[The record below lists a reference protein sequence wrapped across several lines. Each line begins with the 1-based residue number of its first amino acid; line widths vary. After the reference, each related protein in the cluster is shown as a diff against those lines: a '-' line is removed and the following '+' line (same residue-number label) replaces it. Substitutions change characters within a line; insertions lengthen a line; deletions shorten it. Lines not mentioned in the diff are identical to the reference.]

1 LIAMP
6 LVSVLTFAVAAAGC
20 ATDLKSRRIPNWLT
34 GGAATMA
41 LLYHLWTGGPSA
53 LLLSLAGLLVGGAIF
68 FLPFALGG
76 LGGGDVKLLAALGAW
91 AGPTDA
97 LWIALYSGV
106 AGGLLAI
113 VTAVG
118 SGYLRTAMRNVSR
131 LLVHWGQAGIT
142 PLPDL
147 TLERSAAPK
156 LAYALP
162 ILCGTLVTLWQR

>member
-1 LIAMP
+1 MAMP

-20 ATDLKSRRIPNWLT
+20 ATDLRSRRIPNWLT
-34 GGAATMA
+34 GGATLGA
-41 LLYHLWTGGPSA
+41 LIYHAWAAGPSG
-53 LLLSLAGLLVGGAIF
+53 LLLSLAGCLVGGAIF

-91 AGPTDA
+91 AGPADA
-97 LWIALYSGV
+97 LWIALYSGI
-106 AGGLLAI
+106 AGGVLAI
-113 VTAVG
+113 VTALVN
-118 SGYLRTAMRNVSR
+118 GYLRTALTNVSR
-131 LLVHWGQAGIT
+131 LLVHWGQVGIT

-162 ILCGTLVTLWQR
+162 ILCGTVVTLWQR